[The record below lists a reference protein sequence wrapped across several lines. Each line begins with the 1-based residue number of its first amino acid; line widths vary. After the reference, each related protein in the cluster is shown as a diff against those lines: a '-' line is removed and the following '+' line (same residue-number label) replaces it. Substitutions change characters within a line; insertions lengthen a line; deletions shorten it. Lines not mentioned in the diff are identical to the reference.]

1 MKRRVFVFFCLL
13 PTVLLLTVSLIG
25 AQLSRKIHRIGY
37 LAWPSSVTPSYE
49 AFRREIFRLGYVEG
63 KTIAFEYRSA
73 EGKRKRLKTLAAE
86 LVSLKVDVIITSFG
100 PEISAAKRA
109 TRTIPI
115 VMAGGAGIDPVP
127 RFVASLARPGGNVTG
142 VMNLSGELHPKRLE
156 LLKEVS
162 PRISRVAILW
172 PPRVQKARMKEVET
186 TARALGIQIQ
196 TFPGGGRKKYLES
209 ALTAIGNDLP
219 HALIVATS
227 RAALDHRA
235 QVIDFANKR
244 QLLTMFDQGLFATA
258 GGLMSYGVD
267 FRVLHRRTATFVDK
281 ILKGAKPAELPVEQP
296 RKFEFVVNLKR
307 AKKMGFAIPPQ
318 FLAQADKVIK

>member
-1 MKRRVFVFFCLL
+1 MNKKISFFALCVMLL
-13 PTVLLLTVSLIG
+13 AINFPVQPQEAGKVY
-25 AQLSRKIHRIGY
+25 RIGY
-37 LAWPSSVTPSYE
+37 LAWPSSVKPAYE
-49 AFRREIFRLGYVEG
+49 AIRQEILRLGYVEG

-73 EGKRKRLKTLAAE
+73 EGKRKRLKALAAE
-86 LVSLKVDVIITSFG
+86 LVRLKVDVILTSFG

-109 TRTIPI
+109 TSTLPI
-115 VMAGGAGIDPVP
+115 VMAGGVGIDPVP
-127 RFVASLARPGGNVTG
+127 RFVASLAKPGGNVTG
-142 VMNLSGELHPKRLE
+142 VMNMSGELHPKRLE

-219 HALIVATS
+219 HALLVATS

-244 QLLTMFDQGLFATA
+244 QLLTIFDQGLFVTA
-258 GGLMSYGVD
+258 GGLMSYGVEY
-267 FRVLHRRTATFVDK
+267 RVLHRRTATYVDK
-281 ILKGAKPAELPVEQP
+281 ILKGIKPADLPVEQP

-307 AKKMGFAIPPQ
+307 AKKMGFTIPPKV
-318 FLAQADKVIK
+318 LLQATKVIR